1 MILRMLDLRIGNID
15 TFSFVDQP
23 DSRQIS
29 DGYQL
34 LQELRALSS
43 AKRLTEIGR
52 FIVKFQ
58 IEPRLAK
65 MLLEAANLDV
75 LNEVIIIVA
84 GLSIQDPVNVPKDKV
99 GSADFINNLRDENSD
114 FISLLNISDALLKQ
128 RKILSKSK
136 FKKFCKDNFI
146 STIRFIEWMDLAA
159 QLRETLIQ
167 LGYKITENSFK
178 RDSVHIDV
186 SYTHLTLPTKRI
198 V

>member
-1 MILRMLDLRIGNID
+1 MLDLRIGNID

-99 GSADFINNLRDENSD
+99 GSADFINNLRNE
-114 FISLLNISDALLKQ
+114 
-128 RKILSKSK
+128 
-136 FKKFCKDNFI
+136 
-146 STIRFIEWMDLAA
+146 
-159 QLRETLIQ
+159 
-167 LGYKITENSFK
+167 
-178 RDSVHIDV
+178 
-186 SYTHLTLPTKRI
+186 
-198 V
+198 